1 MALALSAAGAFL
13 APRSP
18 RSIRSSKKDGKSI
31 HAQPRDRRAARSPPR
46 PRRRPLFPHDAGL
59 DVVLYDTTLR
69 DGSQQVGISLTCDD
83 KLAVAE
89 HLVALG
95 VGYIEGGYPGSN
107 PKDVEFFQRWF
118 SSGLAERAKAKNV
131 TLAAFGMIGAAA
143 SRRGKRRG
151 LAGARRV
158 PRAVRLR
165 ASQGVR
171 SSARRCSA
179 WTPPRTWRWSPSPWR
194 F

>member
-18 RSIRSSKKDGKSI
+18 RSIRSSKKDGNPFTRKTARPS
-31 HAQPRDRRAARSPPR
+31 RGETAAALAAASP
-46 PRRRPLFPHDAGL
+46 FPHDAGL

-95 VGYIEGGYPGSN
+95 VGYIEGLS
-107 PKDVEFFQRWF
+107 
-118 SSGLAERAKAKNV
+118 L
-131 TLAAFGMIGAAA
+131 IHI
-143 SRRGKRRG
+143 
-151 LAGARRV
+151 
-158 PRAVRLR
+158 
-165 ASQGVR
+165 
-171 SSARRCSA
+171 
-179 WTPPRTWRWSPSPWR
+179 
-194 F
+194 